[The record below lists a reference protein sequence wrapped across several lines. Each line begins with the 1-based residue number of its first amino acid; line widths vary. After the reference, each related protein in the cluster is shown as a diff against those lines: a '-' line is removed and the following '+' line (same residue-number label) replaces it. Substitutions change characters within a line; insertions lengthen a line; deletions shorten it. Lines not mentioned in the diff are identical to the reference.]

1 MSTPRTVRVAIIGS
15 GPAGWTAAIYA
26 ARALLSPVVIA
37 GLQPGG
43 QLTITT
49 DVENDP
55 GFADVIQGPWLME
68 QMRAQAEHVGTEII
82 EDIVVKADLSQRP
95 FRLTLDSG
103 TEMLAETVI
112 ISTGAQA
119 KWLGLESEAK
129 YQGFGVSACATC
141 DGFFYRGKDVIVV
154 GGGNTA
160 VEEALF
166 LTNFASK
173 VTVVHRRDEFR
184 AERILQDRLFSNPKV
199 EVIWNNAIDEIL
211 GETNSFGGVNV
222 TGARLKNVQTG
233 ETREVSADGVF
244 IAIGHAPSS
253 ELFAG
258 QLETKQGGYL
268 VVKPGTAA
276 TAIEGVWAAGDV
288 TDDIYRQ
295 AVTAAGMGCMAAL
308 EAVRFLAEEDHARA
322 NHPISHKEA
331 EKIGVW

>member
-49 DVENDP
+49 DVENYP